1 MRPRWTQDNN
11 KVDSPGLIAPAGFAP
26 MPLVNQSSLL
36 YLWDLRTLFLGPL
49 AELLEL
55 SQAAATLVLGL
66 DHEFVLESA
75 GELVHCRSALLPA
88 GSRVR
93 LQPGQNRLVV
103 WYLDPF
109 GADFGSL
116 RGRMARQEAGL
127 FVALEQE
134 TGWIARHL
142 DLLQEAATPEQ
153 AYALIEQLL
162 GTSSADA
169 SVLKIDPRILRVV
182 ELIKRDVSNNLSAR
196 YLAAQVDLSEP
207 RLSQLFKDTLGVPIR
222 RYRQWHRLFVT
233 AVGVTRGLS
242 LTTAALEAG
251 FTDSAHFS
259 RTFRSILG
267 MTPSAMLSPRGKIR
281 MYAG

>member
-1 MRPRWTQDNN
+1 
-11 KVDSPGLIAPAGFAP
+11 
-26 MPLVNQSSLL
+26 
-36 YLWDLRTLFLGPL
+36 
-49 AELLEL
+49 
-55 SQAAATLVLGL
+55 
-66 DHEFVLESA
+66 
-75 GELVHCRSALLPA
+75 
-88 GSRVR
+88 
-93 LQPGQNRLVV
+93 
-103 WYLDPF
+103 
-109 GADFGSL
+109 
-116 RGRMARQEAGL
+116 MARQEAGL
-127 FVALEQE
+127 FVELEQE

>member
-1 MRPRWTQDNN
+1 
-11 KVDSPGLIAPAGFAP
+11 
-26 MPLVNQSSLL
+26 MPLANQTSLL
-36 YLWDLRTLFLGPL
+36 YLWDRRTLFLGAL
-49 AELLEL
+49 SELLEL

-75 GELVHCRSALLPA
+75 GELVHCRSVLLPA
-88 GSRVR
+88 GCRVR
-93 LQPGQNRLVV
+93 LQPGPNRLVV

-116 RGRMARQEAGL
+116 RERMARQEAGL
-127 FVALEQE
+127 FVQLEQE
-134 TGWIARHL
+134 AVWIERHL
-142 DLLQEAATPEQ
+142 ALLQEAATPDQ
-153 AYALIEQLL
+153 AYALIEQLVGADTL
-162 GTSSADA
+162 DA
-169 SVLKIDPRILRVV
+169 SALKIDPRIIRVV
-182 ELIKRDVSNNLSAR
+182 ELIKRDVAHNLSAR

-267 MTPSAMLSPRGKIR
+267 MTPSAMLSPRCKIR
-281 MYAG
+281 MHAG

>member
-1 MRPRWTQDNN
+1 
-11 KVDSPGLIAPAGFAP
+11 
-26 MPLVNQSSLL
+26 MPLANQSSLL
-36 YLWDLRTLFLGPL
+36 YLWSLRTLFLGPFT
-49 AELLEL
+49 ELLEL
-55 SQAAATLVLGL
+55 SQAAATLVIGI
-66 DHEFVLESA
+66 DDEFVLESA
-75 GELVHCRSALLPA
+75 GALVHCRSALLPS

-93 LQPGQNRLVV
+93 LQPGKNRLVV

-109 GADFGSL
+109 GSDFAAL

-127 FVALEQE
+127 FVQLERE
-134 TGWIARHL
+134 AEWLARHL
-142 DLLQEAATPEQ
+142 DLLQDAATPAQ
-153 AYALIEQLL
+153 AYALIDELL
-162 GTSSADA
+162 GTDA
-169 SVLKIDPRILRVV
+169 AHLPTLKIDPRILRVV
-182 ELIKRDVSNNLSAR
+182 ELIKRDVADNLSAR

-267 MTPSAMLSPRGKIR
+267 MTPSALLSPRCKVR
-281 MYAG
+281 MHAE

>member
-1 MRPRWTQDNN
+1 
-11 KVDSPGLIAPAGFAP
+11 
-26 MPLVNQSSLL
+26 MPLANQTSLL

-49 AELLEL
+49 AGFLEL
-55 SQAAATLVLGL
+55 SQAAATLVIGL

-75 GELVHCRSALLPA
+75 GTLVRCRSALLPA

-93 LQPGQNRLVV
+93 LQAGENRLAV

-127 FVALEQE
+127 FVELEQQAD
-134 TGWIARHL
+134 WLARHL
-142 DLLQEAATPEQ
+142 DLLQEAATPGQ
-153 AYALIEQLL
+153 AYALIEQLV
-162 GTSSADA
+162 GPADA
-169 SVLKIDPRILRVV
+169 SAAPFKLDARIIRVV
-182 ELIKRDVSNNLSAR
+182 ELIKRDVANNLSAR
-196 YLAAQVDLSEP
+196 YLASQVDLSEP

-281 MYAG
+281 MHAG